1 MVGCAIFEIRAGFP
15 ILEERA
21 SYFGRD
27 GQPKN
32 EKEEQ
37 LARVLVKAYKTSIR
51 AKIGDT
57 ALDAKLFF
65 FPPTLSE
72 QRSRFHARRRYVLND
87 CPKRL
92 GYDKPGGIPP

>member
-1 MVGCAIFEIRAGFP
+1 MRFEGRVGFEADIYMVGCAIFEIRAGFP

-65 FPPTLSE
+65 FSTN
-72 QRSRFHARRRYVLND
+72 FV
-87 CPKRL
+87 
-92 GYDKPGGIPP
+92 

>member
-57 ALDAKLFF
+57 ALDAKHFHQLCLNSDRGF
-65 FPPTLSE
+65 TLE
-72 QRSRFHARRRYVLND
+72 GDMF
-87 CPKRL
+87 
-92 GYDKPGGIPP
+92 